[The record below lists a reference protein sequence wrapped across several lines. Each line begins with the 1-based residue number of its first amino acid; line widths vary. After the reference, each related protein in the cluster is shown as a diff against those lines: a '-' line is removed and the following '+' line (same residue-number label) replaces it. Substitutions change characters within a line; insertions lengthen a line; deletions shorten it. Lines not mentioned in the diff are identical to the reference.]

1 MKNIFH
7 RKWIKY
13 KARYGCLKFNF
24 YQKHFLWSNR
34 LKVFLFSRSNR
45 RSQFKP
51 SCCCGK
57 FWIQGWFRMS
67 GTTERVV
74 QTVPLNRFSN
84 IIHVI
89 HWKCSVDF
97 FSNGVILKQDPI
109 KGASPWHFFWAAFS
123 KVFSKQLL
131 VAVISWKF

>member
-7 RKWIKY
+7 RKWTEY
-13 KARYGCLKFNF
+13 EARYGCLKLNF
-24 YQKHFLWSNR
+24 YQKHFLWSNG

-51 SCCCGK
+51 SCSRER
-57 FWIQGWFRMS
+57 FWIQDWFGMS
-67 GTTERVV
+67 GTTEGVV

-89 HWKCSVDF
+89 HWKCSVD
-97 FSNGVILKQDPI
+97 SRTPLKVLLHDI
-109 KGASPWHFFWAAFS
+109 FLRAAFS

-131 VAVISWKF
+131 VAVIWWKF